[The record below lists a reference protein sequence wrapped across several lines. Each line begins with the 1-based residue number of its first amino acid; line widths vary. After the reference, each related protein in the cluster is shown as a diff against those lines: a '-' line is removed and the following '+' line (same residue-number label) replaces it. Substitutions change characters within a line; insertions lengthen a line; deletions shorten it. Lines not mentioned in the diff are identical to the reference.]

1 MVDVDV
7 SGAVPFLTEVE
18 QDEAREQARRGF
30 DQVRNRSGEGAE
42 WLGWRDL
49 VSRPNDAILEQIS
62 SLAERIRKDA
72 DIFILC
78 GIGGSY
84 LGARAVIEAL
94 GDFFPTGNGNR
105 VEVIYAG
112 HHMSGKYMDQL
123 LKYISRPKDDGFP
136 KSVYVNVI
144 SKSGTTL
151 ETALSFRSLRKWMID
166 TYGEEASERI
176 ICTTSAEGGALNK
189 LVDEFGYRKF
199 VIPDDIGGR
208 FSVLTPVG
216 LLPIAVA
223 GIDIQTLF
231 YGAVNEYEALEDD
244 PEPVL
249 RYATT
254 RYALHQKGKA
264 IDVIGSFKPE
274 LQAFGGWIQQLLGE
288 SEGKDGK
295 GMFPSTTSYSTDLHS
310 LGQMIQNGNRNM
322 METFINVKEATS
334 GLKVEHTEE
343 DVDGLNYLS
352 GKTFHEINVNA
363 YLGTREA
370 HINGGV
376 PVVSLSINKLNAQH
390 IGALI
395 YFYELF
401 TAIYVYC
408 LEVNPF
414 NQPGVEAYKK
424 AMYQRLGKES

>member
-1 MVDVDV
+1 MVEVDV
-7 SGAVPFLTEVE
+7 SGALPFLSDGE
-18 QDEAREQARRGF
+18 QDKAQKQALKGFEQ
-30 DQVRNRSGEGAE
+30 VKNRSGEGAE

-49 VSRPNDAILEQIS
+49 VSQPNDAILEQIA
-62 SLAERIRKDA
+62 SLAERIRSEA

-94 GDFFPTGNGNR
+94 GNFFPTENGKK
-105 VEVIYAG
+105 VEVIYSG

-123 LKYISRPKDDGFP
+123 LKYISRPNEDGSP

-151 ETALSFRSLRKWMID
+151 ETALSFRSLRKWMVE

-176 ICTTSAEGGALNK
+176 ICTTSDEGGALNK
-189 LVDEFGYRKF
+189 LVDKFGYRKF
-199 VIPDDIGGR
+199 VIPNDIGGR

-231 YGAVNEYEALEDD
+231 YGAVNEYESLEKN
-244 PEPVL
+244 PEPVI

-274 LQAFGGWIQQLLGE
+274 LQALGGWVQQLLGE

-322 METFINVKEATS
+322 METFITVEEATS
-334 GLKVEHTEE
+334 GLKVVHTQE

-370 HINGGV
+370 HIDGGV
-376 PVVSLSINKLNAQH
+376 PVVSLSIEKLNAQH

-395 YFYELF
+395 YFFELF

-424 AMYQRLGKES
+424 AMYQRLGKEA

>member
-7 SGAVPFLTEVE
+7 SGALPFLSEVE
-18 QDEAREQARRGF
+18 ESKARQQAQKGF
-30 DQVRNRSGEGAE
+30 QQVKNRSGEGAE

-49 VSRPNDAILEQIS
+49 VSSPNDAILEQIA
-62 SLAERIRKDA
+62 SLARRIRSDA
-72 DIFILC
+72 DVFILC

-84 LGARAVIEAL
+84 LGAKAVIEAL
-94 GDFFPTGNGNR
+94 GDFFPVKNDDG

-123 LKYISRPKDDGFP
+123 LKYISIPKADGTP
-136 KSVYVNVI
+136 KSVYVNVV

-151 ETALSFRSLRKWMID
+151 ETALSFRSLRKWLMD

-176 ICTTSAEGGALNK
+176 ICTTSKEGGALNQ
-189 LVDEFGYRKF
+189 LIEEFGYQKF

-231 YGAVNEYEALEDD
+231 YGAVNEYEALEED
-244 PEPVL
+244 PESVIK
-249 RYATT
+249 YATT

-264 IDVIGSFKPE
+264 IDVISSFKPE
-274 LQAFGGWIQQLLGE
+274 LQAFGSWVQQLLGE

-295 GMFPSTTSYSTDLHS
+295 GMFPATTSYSTDLHS

-322 METFINVKEATS
+322 METFIDVQEATS
-334 GLKVEHTEE
+334 GLKVEQTDE
-343 DVDGLNYLS
+343 DVDGLNYLG
-352 GKTFHEINVNA
+352 GKTFHEINVSA
-363 YLGTREA
+363 YLGTKEA
-370 HINGGV
+370 HIEGGV
-376 PVVSLSINKLNAQH
+376 PVVSLSIDKLNAQH
-390 IGALI
+390 IGSLI
-395 YFYELF
+395 YFFEIF

-424 AMYQRLGKES
+424 AMYHLLGKNS

>member
-7 SGAVPFLTEVE
+7 SGVLPFLSEVE
-18 QDEAREQARRGF
+18 ENNARQQALKAFEQV
-30 DQVRNRSGEGAE
+30 QNRSGKGAE

-49 VSRPNDAILEQIS
+49 LSKPNDAILEQIS
-62 SLAERIRKDA
+62 SLAYSVRTDA

-94 GDFFPTGNGNR
+94 GNFFPIKED
-105 VEVIYAG
+105 VEIIYAG

-123 LKYISRPKDDGFP
+123 LKYISKPKVDGSP

-151 ETALSFRSLRKWMID
+151 ETALSFRSLRKWMEE
-166 TYGEEASERI
+166 TYGEESSKRI
-176 ICTTSAEGGALNK
+176 ICTTSSEGGALNR
-189 LVDEFGYRKF
+189 LVDEYGYRKF
-199 VIPDDIGGR
+199 VIPEDIGGR

-231 YGAVNEYEALEDD
+231 YGAVNKYEALENNPDQVI
-244 PEPVL
+244 E
-249 RYATT
+249 YATV

-264 IDVIGSFKPE
+264 IDVISSFKPE
-274 LQAFGGWIQQLLGE
+274 LQSFGNWVQQLLGE

-295 GMFPSTTSYSTDLHS
+295 GMFPATTSYSTDLHS

-322 METFINVKEATS
+322 METFINVTEANS
-334 GLKVEHTEE
+334 GLKVEHL
-343 DVDGLNYLS
+343 DQNIDNLNYLS

-363 YLGTREA
+363 YLGTKEA
-370 HINGGV
+370 HIEGGV
-376 PVVSLSINKLNAQH
+376 PVVSLSIDKLNAQH
-390 IGALI
+390 VGSLI
-395 YFYELF
+395 YFFELF

-408 LEVNPF
+408 LDVNPF

-424 AMYQRLGKES
+424 AMYQLLGKE